1 MSHLVRRQTNQIAT
15 GLSIPTEP
23 QDEARILSILHLL
36 AQYSGNKNYAPDV
49 GISVIQVGDAYQLTA
64 YPGTQ
69 SPVVY
74 ISFDPVKQELSTC
87 PKHVLVRAIASAI
100 NKVGADG
107 KKFEELA
114 EKYEGSDFL
123 ARLFGLGGMDLFLTG
138 RTLLPRYKLALPENN
153 AVTNSF
159 THT

>member
-1 MSHLVRRQTNQIAT
+1 MNNLTRRQSSQITA

-36 AQYSGNKNYAPDV
+36 AKYSGNKNYDV
-49 GISVIQVGDAYQLTA
+49 GVDIVIVQVGDAYQLAA
-64 YPGTQ
+64 YPDTQ

-100 NKVGADG
+100 NKVGADD

-114 EKYEGSDFL
+114 EKYNGSDFL
-123 ARLFGLGGMDLFLTG
+123 ARLFGLGGMGLFLTG
-138 RTLLPRYKLALPENN
+138 RDLLPKGKLALPE
-153 AVTNSF
+153 SKIKE
-159 THT
+159 